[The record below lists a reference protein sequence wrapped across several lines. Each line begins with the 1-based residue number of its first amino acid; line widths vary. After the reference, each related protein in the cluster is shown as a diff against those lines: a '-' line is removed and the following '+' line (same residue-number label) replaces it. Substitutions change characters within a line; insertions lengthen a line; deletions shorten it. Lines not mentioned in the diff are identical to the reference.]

1 MPPAQRQHPLALS
14 SVIERLFERP
24 EHFSVFQAVRWLE
37 RWMAREEGL
46 SSKEVL
52 SQRIAFRN
60 SLSLAFPPSEMA
72 EFKLHRAEVAA
83 PEGESTETGVPH
95 AVHAKGSLNLPEED
109 RSVPATSR
117 HVAKVQITPAFMGL
131 LGAGGALPNFYTEL
145 FAQREQS
152 HREDAPR
159 AFLDIFQHRAVV
171 LAYQAWRKHRL
182 HVQFEADRR
191 NRFLP
196 LVLAIAGVGQG
207 ALRDRMGARQGGVGD
222 DAAAFYAGALQQR
235 TVSAATIQQVVSHY
249 FDVPVRLDQFVGR
262 WFELPTENQS
272 RLGLA
277 NGTLGGGAVMGERV
291 WQRDLR
297 LRLTLGPMPLKKY
310 SLFLPGSPGE
320 RALKEMLTLMTG
332 VSLEYEVRLSLRAED
347 VRGTTLGTGLVGR
360 LGWDSYLVTQAQTS
374 DRQDAGYGVHVL
386 H

>member
-1 MPPAQRQHPLALS
+1 MPPAQRPHALAVN

-24 EHFSVFQAVRWLE
+24 EQFSVFQAVRWLE

-46 SSKEVL
+46 GSKEVL

-60 SLSLAFPPSEMA
+60 SLSLSFPPSEMA
-72 EFKLHRAEVAA
+72 EFKLRRAETADGVGGDDDNSGPSRSRQVAQ
-83 PEGESTETGVPH
+83 
-95 AVHAKGSLNLPEED
+95 
-109 RSVPATSR
+109 
-117 HVAKVQITPAFMGL
+117 VQITPAFMGL

-145 FAQREQS
+145 FAQREQAT
-152 HREDAPR
+152 RDDAPR
-159 AFLDIFQHRAVV
+159 AFLDLFQHRAVV

-196 LVLAIAGVGQG
+196 LVLAIAGVGQN
-207 ALRDRMGARQGGVGD
+207 ALRDRMGAARGGVGD
-222 DAAAFYAGALQQR
+222 DAAAFYAGALQRR
-235 TVSAATIQQVVSHY
+235 TVSAVTIRQVVSHY
-249 FDVPVRLDQFVGR
+249 FDVPVQLDEFVGR
-262 WFELPTENQS
+262 WFELPMENQS

-277 NGTLGGGAVMGERV
+277 NGSLGGGAVVGERV

-297 LRLTLGPMPLKKY
+297 VRLTLGPMALKKY
-310 SLFLPGSPGE
+310 SRFLPGSPGE
-320 RALKEMLTLMTG
+320 RALKELLTLLTG
-332 VSLEYEVRLSLRAED
+332 VSLEYEVRLCLRAED
-347 VRGTTLGTGLVGR
+347 VRSTTLGTGLGGR
-360 LGWDSYLVTQAQTS
+360 LGWDSYLVTQAQTQ

>member
-1 MPPAQRQHPLALS
+1 MPPAQRPHALALS
-14 SVIERLFERP
+14 SVVERLFERP
-24 EHFSVFQAVRWLE
+24 EQFSVFQAVRWLE

-60 SLSLAFPPSEMA
+60 SLSLAFAPSEIA
-72 EFKLHRAEVAA
+72 EFTLHRAELAA
-83 PEGESTETGVPH
+83 PEGEVAEEAARKP
-95 AVHAKGSLNLPEED
+95 ADAKSGLNLPEED
-109 RSVPATSR
+109 HSAPSTSR
-117 HVAKVQITPAFMGL
+117 QVAKVQITPAFMGL
-131 LGAGGALPNFYTEL
+131 LGVGGALPSFYTEL

-152 HREDAPR
+152 HRDDAAR

-182 HVQFEADRR
+182 HVQFESDRR

-196 LVLAIAGVGQG
+196 MVLAIAGVGQG
-207 ALRDRMGARQGGVGD
+207 ALRDRMGAQQGGVSD

-249 FDVPVRLDQFVGR
+249 FDVPVQLDQFVGR
-262 WFELPTENQS
+262 WFELPVENQS

-310 SLFLPGSPGE
+310 SRFLPGSPGE
-320 RALKEMLTLMTG
+320 RALKELLTLMTG

-347 VRGTTLGTGLVGR
+347 VRSTTLGTGLGGR